1 MSLRGKLLRW
11 LVIPL
16 MLVNLAGAT
25 AIYWLAWL
33 PAQAALDQSLA
44 DTAWAMVP
52 HVQEAGN
59 SVELQLTQQAEQV
72 LRVDHFDEI
81 FFVDRGTAFRRGQW
95 IGATKTNL
103 KLLRNMRS
111 GLNGMLTTLHFN
123 TLSTRTISVERQTV
137 WSVVLVVLK
146 SSVLLI
152 LLFMSARC

>member
-52 HVQEAGN
+52 HVQEA
-59 SVELQLTQQAEQV
+59 
-72 LRVDHFDEI
+72 
-81 FFVDRGTAFRRGQW
+81 
-95 IGATKTNL
+95 
-103 KLLRNMRS
+103 
-111 GLNGMLTTLHFN
+111 
-123 TLSTRTISVERQTV
+123 
-137 WSVVLVVLK
+137 
-146 SSVLLI
+146 
-152 LLFMSARC
+152 